1 MIIKK
6 AINYLLLMGSLLFAL
21 TLVEIGLRIAGF
33 SFDLFYTTD
42 PITGFYHPPNL
53 EAWYHEEG
61 VYA

>member
-33 SFDLFYTTD
+33 SFHMGCCLRK
-42 PITGFYHPPNL
+42 PALG
-53 EAWYHEEG
+53 
-61 VYA
+61 